1 MHAPDDGNQ
10 QIERPE
16 PTPRKREAAP
26 SHGSTGQQR
35 SQERPTPPAAPDP
48 QRPSRPIGFYVAVAI
63 AVIALVVACALAFR
77 SCSDT
82 TGTRD
87 PNAEVGQLDGK
98 SQEEIQA
105 ELDRVVDEGMFNV
118 AIATT
123 VEFADGTSEGELR
136 IENVPGNRYLMKVEI
151 ARDDTGEVVY
161 TSGLIEPNRHIQKAA
176 LSADLDAGTYP
187 CTAVFYAL
195 DTETEELVGQAAVQM
210 TILVAN

>member
-16 PTPRKREAAP
+16 PAPRKHAAAP
-26 SHGSTGQQR
+26 LNHKP
-35 SQERPTPPAAPDP
+35 PTPSAAPDP
-48 QRPSRPIGFYVAVAI
+48 QQRRRPIGFYVAVAV
-63 AVIALVVACALAFR
+63 AAIALIVACVLVFR

-82 TGTRD
+82 TGARD

-123 VEFADGTSEGELR
+123 VEFADGASEGELR

-161 TSGLIEPNRHIQKAA
+161 ASGLIEPNRHIQKAA
-176 LSADLDAGTYP
+176 LSEDLDAGTYP
-187 CTAVFYAL
+187 CTAVFYAF
-195 DTETEELVGQAAVQM
+195 DTETEELIGQAAVQM